1 MTLTQDEISVATVL
15 ATFLAVHPLGASLGE
30 IAEYAQAFNPKLDYV
45 YIQSLLAR
53 LPHVFQAFCMW
64 RRMAAERD
72 ARVVAMLEEI
82 RLKESSTRNNEPS
95 QEEVSETLTLGTL
108 SGSRALLVD
117 QICFP
122 VVLQVRCRWS
132 SSSWASL
139 ENVMVQE
146 GRGGGEWASSWDS
159 ASQTALG
166 MWGKRTRRANL
177 RRSISTDTLA
187 GSALDSGISVGECR
201 GCWNSSFSGRRSEVG
216 GADSPTA
223 KAGSI
228 ACYLTRSLCSGAVCD
243 STTITEETG
252 EETKSTINLSEGA

>member
-1 MTLTQDEISVATVL
+1 MACTQFKLKFVVFYDDV
-15 ATFLAVHPLGASLGE
+15 
-30 IAEYAQAFNPKLDYV
+30 IA
-45 YIQSLLAR
+45 AR
-53 LPHVFQAFCMW
+53 VPVNESEDVRTTNRVVVGGSSGQAFCMW

-82 RLKESSTRNNEPS
+82 RLKGSSTRNNEPS

-139 ENVMVQE
+139 ENVMDQE
-146 GRGGGEWASSWDS
+146 GRGGGEWASSWDR

-177 RRSISTDTLA
+177 RRSISADTLA

-201 GCWNSSFSGRRSEVG
+201 AGGTLPSRAAAPKWVG
-216 GADSPTA
+216 PTLQPA
-223 KAGSI
+223 
-228 ACYLTRSLCSGAVCD
+228 SLVLHVPGYN
-243 STTITEETG
+243 G
-252 EETKSTINLSEGA
+252 G